1 MTTTVIRRAL
11 VAALCL
17 LRVAPSVLAFAP
29 PDAASSFTTQYVSN
43 FRHRL
48 LAQRPIPSPA
58 ARRSLPVARAA
69 DSPEPPSPSPS
80 IALPATYA
88 AAAAGLVYRA
98 LQSTDRVEAAVL
110 FSTAALALVNFGPI
124 DRSLLT
130 SADLADG
137 LNPPAIA
144 GEAKRLRQAAKT
156 WGKVVRI
163 KIFGQLAGI
172 GRMILSPSSLSMLRG
187 AAMVMAAN
195 AAFFLCGAGASRHDD
210 KGKLSPLPP
219 GVVRSVMT
227 LDTALAASA
236 LVAASAPVGSSRRA
250 IAGGIYA
257 VGVCVGALEGLANL
271 VKS

>member
-29 PDAASSFTTQYVSN
+29 PDAASSFTTQYVST

-137 LNPPAIA
+137 LNPPRRCRRGQAPPSGREDL
-144 GEAKRLRQAAKT
+144 GEGRPDQDLRAARGNRKHD
-156 WGKVVRI
+156 
-163 KIFGQLAGI
+163 
-172 GRMILSPSSLSMLRG
+172 SLSL
-187 AAMVMAAN
+187 
-195 AAFFLCGAGASRHDD
+195 L
-210 KGKLSPLPP
+210 
-219 GVVRSVMT
+219 
-227 LDTALAASA
+227 
-236 LVAASAPVGSSRRA
+236 LVDA
-250 IAGGIYA
+250 AGGGDGHGRERRLLF
-257 VGVCVGALEGLANL
+257 VRGRGVEA
-271 VKS
+271 